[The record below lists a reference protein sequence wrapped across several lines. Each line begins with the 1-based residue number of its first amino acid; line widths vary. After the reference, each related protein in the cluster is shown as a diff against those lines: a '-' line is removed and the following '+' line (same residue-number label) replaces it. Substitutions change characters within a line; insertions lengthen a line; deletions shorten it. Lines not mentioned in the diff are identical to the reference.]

1 MDSRDQITEAPSTSA
16 KSVTST
22 VTYTTVRTVEVKYIT
37 EVVDTT
43 YADGSTKQDRH
54 DRSEVHVT
62 VDRDDFTDAP
72 QGEV

>member
-16 KSVTST
+16 KSVTLT
-22 VTYTTVRTVEVKYIT
+22 VTYTTVRTVEVKHIT
-37 EVVDTT
+37 EVVDIT

-54 DRSEVHVT
+54 DRSEVHGT

-72 QGEV
+72 QGEI